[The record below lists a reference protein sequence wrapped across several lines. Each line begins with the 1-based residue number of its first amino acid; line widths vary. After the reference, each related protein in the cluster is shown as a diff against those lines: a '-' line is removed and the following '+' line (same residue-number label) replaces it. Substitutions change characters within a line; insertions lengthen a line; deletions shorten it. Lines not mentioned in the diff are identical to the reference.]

1 MTTATDIHTGMC
13 TAARALSGLLLAIGL
28 VAAESVRC
36 DTPEQI
42 LEAYAAQAR
51 ASDPAFSGFSIERGE
66 AFYREPH
73 VIKGAGVWS
82 CASCHLKDPRYSV
95 RAHHTD
101 IPCRACHVINDWEHP
116 DPKHAKKRVID
127 PFAPSANPIRLTDA
141 QRVDNFL
148 KLNCMLLMK
157 RECTAL
163 EKGDVIAY
171 LMSITGESKGELMS
185 PRRKPIGGVDDD

>member
-1 MTTATDIHTGMC
+1 ML
-13 TAARALSGLLLAIGL
+13 RAILLATGL
-28 VAAESVRC
+28 VAAGALLA
-36 DTPEQI
+36 DTPQEI
-42 LEAYAAQAR
+42 LERYAVQAR
-51 ASDPAFSGFSIERGE
+51 TEDADFAGFSAERGE

-95 RAHHTD
+95 RAHRTD

-127 PFAPSANPIRLTDA
+127 PFAPSANPMRLTDA
-141 QRVDNFL
+141 HRVDNFL
-148 KLNCMLLMK
+148 KLNCLLLLR
-157 RECTAL
+157 RECTTR

-171 LMSITGESKGELMS
+171 LLTIEGGPRGDLITVG
-185 PRRKPIGGVDDD
+185 RKPIGGVDDE

>member
-1 MTTATDIHTGMC
+1 ML
-13 TAARALSGLLLAIGL
+13 RALLLATGL
-28 VAAESVRC
+28 LAGGALLA

-42 LEAYAAQAR
+42 LESYAAQAR
-51 ASDPAFSGFSIERGE
+51 SDDPSFAGFSAERGA

-95 RAHHTD
+95 RAHRTD

-127 PFAPSANPIRLTDA
+127 AFAPSANSIRLSDA
-141 QRVDNFL
+141 HKVENFL
-148 KLNCMLLMK
+148 KLNCLLLIQ
-157 RECTAL
+157 RECTPK

-171 LMSITGESKGELMS
+171 LLTVEGGPKGDLITVG
-185 PRRKPIGGVDDD
+185 RKPIGGVDDD

>member
-1 MTTATDIHTGMC
+1 MC

-127 PFAPSANPIRLTDA
+127 PFAPSANPIRLTDT

>member
-127 PFAPSANPIRLTDA
+127 PFAPSANPIRLTDT

>member
-1 MTTATDIHTGMC
+1 MRVLTLAVLLMTASPLF
-13 TAARALSGLLLAIGL
+13 A
-28 VAAESVRC
+28 

-42 LEAYAAQAR
+42 LGGYGAR
-51 ASDPAFSGFSIERGE
+51 AHAEDPAFTGFSPERGA

-82 CASCHLKDPRYSV
+82 CSSCHLKDPRYSV
-95 RAHHTD
+95 RAHRTD

-127 PFAPSANPIRLTDA
+127 PFAPSANPTRLSDP
-141 QRVDNFL
+141 QRVENFL
-148 KLNCMLLMK
+148 KLNCLLLMQ
-157 RECTAL
+157 RECTTK

-171 LMSITGESKGELMS
+171 LLTIEGGPKGDLITVGH
-185 PRRKPIGGVDDD
+185 KPIGGVDDE

>member
-1 MTTATDIHTGMC
+1 MLRLVLLMTGFAIASSSLADTREEILENYAVR
-13 TAARALSGLLLAIGL
+13 ARA
-28 VAAESVRC
+28 E
-36 DTPEQI
+36 DT
-42 LEAYAAQAR
+42 
-51 ASDPAFSGFSIERGE
+51 SFSGFSAERGE

-95 RAHHTD
+95 RAHRTD

-127 PFAPSANPIRLTDA
+127 PFAPSANPMRLTDA
-141 QRVDNFL
+141 HRVDSFL
-148 KLNCMLLMK
+148 KLNCLLLMQ
-157 RECTAL
+157 RECTAR

-171 LMSITGESKGELMS
+171 LLTIEGGAKGDLITVG
-185 PRRKPIGGVDDD
+185 RKPIGGVDDE

>member
-1 MTTATDIHTGMC
+1 MTTAMATPVPMC
-13 TAARALSGLLLAIGL
+13 TAARVLSALLLATGL
-28 VAAESVRC
+28 FAAGSGRG

-42 LEAYAAQAR
+42 LDAYAEQAR
-51 ASDPAFSGFSIERGE
+51 ASDPAFSGFSAERGE

-82 CASCHLKDPRYSV
+82 CASCHLKDPRYAV

-101 IPCRACHVINDWEHP
+101 IPCRACHVIHDWEHP

-127 PFAPSANPIRLTDA
+127 PFAPSANAIRLTDA
-141 QRVDNFL
+141 HRVDNFL
-148 KLNCMLLMK
+148 KLNCLLLMR
-157 RECTAL
+157 RECTTQ

-171 LMSITGESKGELMS
+171 LMSITGGSKGELMS
-185 PRRKPIGGVDDD
+185 PRRQPIGGVDDD

>member
-1 MTTATDIHTGMC
+1 MLRAFLLIAGLI
-13 TAARALSGLLLAIGL
+13 AAGTVFA
-28 VAAESVRC
+28 
-36 DTPEQI
+36 DTPQQI
-42 LEAYAAQAR
+42 LEGYAVQAR
-51 ASDPAFSGFSIERGE
+51 VEDPAFAGFSADRGA

-95 RAHHTD
+95 RAHRTD

-127 PFAPSANPIRLTDA
+127 PFAPSANAMRLNDA
-141 QRVDNFL
+141 HRVDNFL
-148 KLNCMLLMK
+148 KLNCLLLMQ
-157 RECTAL
+157 RECTAK

-171 LMSITGESKGELMS
+171 LLTIEGGPKGDLITVGH
-185 PRRKPIGGVDDD
+185 KPIGGVDDE